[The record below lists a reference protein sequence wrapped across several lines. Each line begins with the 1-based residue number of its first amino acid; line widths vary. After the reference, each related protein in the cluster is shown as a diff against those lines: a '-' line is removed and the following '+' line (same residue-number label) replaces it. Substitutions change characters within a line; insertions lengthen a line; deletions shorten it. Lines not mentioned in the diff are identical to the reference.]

1 MFLQK
6 TKFPGLHQ
14 LGIHSLK
21 HLTVDVIASAAK
33 TNTQKHT
40 EHHNRHKTCWS
51 RWGTSFC
58 WHFTHKD
65 HTSNDRPN
73 HVIHMFFSIWPTA
86 EW

>member
-33 TNTQKHT
+33 TNTQKHIQPVST
-40 EHHNRHKTCWS
+40 TIDIKHADHAEEPLSVDTLLTKT
-51 RWGTSFC
+51 TQA
-58 WHFTHKD
+58 TTD
-65 HTSNDRPN
+65 Q
-73 HVIHMFFSIWPTA
+73 IM
-86 EW
+86 